1 MLAVS
6 RGIDFFTE
14 ILGNI
19 ALWIV
24 TATVLVGA
32 WNTFGRFFGRFIGTN
47 LTSNLFIELQWY
59 LFSLTYFLAAG
70 YVLKHNGHVRVDVLY
85 DGFSPKRKA
94 WINLLG
100 TTFLLFPFC
109 ALITFFAWGWLM
121 QSWRILEGSP
131 DPSGLPRYPI
141 KTMVVVGMAFLAM
154 QGVSE
159 WIKSLAIITGHLEP
173 PKEVKVVEEVAAAIV
188 VPDTVQDVLAK
199 ADTPSSTDA
208 SPNGN
213 GDGANAVPETNGNR
227 SAPHASDTAPVTSTE
242 AVSAGTK
249 EDN

>member
-1 MLAVS
+1 MLTVS

-24 TATVLVGA
+24 TLTVLVGA

-47 LTSNLFIELQWY
+47 LTSNMFIELQWY
-59 LFSLTYFLAAG
+59 LFSITYFLAAG

-94 WINLLG
+94 WINLIG

-109 ALITFFAWGWLM
+109 AMITFFAWGWLA
-121 QSWRILEGSP
+121 QSWRIMEGSP

-141 KTMVVVGMAFLAM
+141 KTMVVVGMAFLSM

-159 WIKSLAIITGHLEP
+159 WIKSVAIITGHLEP
-173 PKEVKVVEEVAAAIV
+173 PKEIKVVEEVAAAIV
-188 VPDTVQDVLAK
+188 VPTLVQEVLAK
-199 ADTPSSTDA
+199 TDTPSSTDA
-208 SPNGN
+208 TPNDNGAETKAVPEANGN
-213 GDGANAVPETNGNR
+213 GADAYVPV
-227 SAPHASDTAPVTSTE
+227 PVTAPD
-242 AVSAGTK
+242 AVTK